1 MSREPNLFLVRAGKN
16 GEDEETAIQEGKAIL
31 RFREVG
37 SLEKAHSREEVA
49 ARLREALPDEK
60 PKRRANR
67 AGQLWIFKDAMRE
80 GDLVV
85 LPRKLTSQIA
95 VGRVEGPYAFVEVR
109 NQLRHT
115 RRVSWTRPDVPRP
128 EFGQDLLY
136 SFGAFMTICQISRN
150 RAAKR
155 VLAVLQGE
163 PDPGSGSQS
172 ADSLTASGSS
182 DDTPN
187 LDYDLAQA
195 AHDQIVSKLQDRFR
209 GHELTNLVA
218 AVLEADGW
226 ATHISPPG
234 PDGGVDILAGRGPIG
249 LDSPHL
255 CVQVKSQKQPAGVEV
270 YRTLQGTMH
279 SFGANQGLLVCWGG
293 FTQPVWREARTNHFA
308 VRLWESK
315 NLIQAVYRNYE
326 RLPEEIQTV
335 LPLKRV
341 WMLVAEQFEE

>member
-16 GEDEETAIQEGKAIL
+16 GEDEDTAIEEGKAIL
-31 RFREVG
+31 GFREVG
-37 SLEKAHSREEVA
+37 TLEGARSREEVA
-49 ARLREALPDEK
+49 ARLGEAAPDEQ

-67 AGQLWIFKDAMRE
+67 AGQLWAFKDAMRE

-95 VGRVEGPYAFVEVR
+95 VGRVAGPYAFAEVE
-109 NQLRHT
+109 NELRHT
-115 RRVSWTRPDVPRP
+115 RKVSWIRPDVPRL

-136 SFGAFMTICQISRN
+136 SFGAFMTVCQVSRN
-150 RAAKR
+150 SAAKR

-163 PDPGSGSQS
+163 PDPRRGDQS
-172 ADSLTASGSS
+172 ADSPTADGSS
-182 DDTPN
+182 DDEPD
-187 LDYDLAQA
+187 LDHDLAQA
-195 AHDQIVSKLQDRFR
+195 AHDQIVSKLQARFKE
-209 GHELTNLVA
+209 HELTNLVA

-226 ATHISPPG
+226 ATHVSPRG
-234 PDGGVDILAGRGPIG
+234 PDGGVDILAGRGPLG

-270 YRTLQGTMH
+270 YRTLQGAMQ
-279 SFGANQGLLVCWGG
+279 SFGAKQGLVVCWGG
-293 FTQPVWREARTNHFA
+293 FTLPVWKEAKTNHFT

-315 NLIQAVYRNYE
+315 NLIEAVYRNYE
-326 RLPEEIQTV
+326 RLPEEIQAA